1 MGYHG
6 VTIQINSEEELS
18 FSVKE
23 GPTWNFRDFYTPQNV
38 GEKLSRFL
46 SFTLRVFRRTR
57 FEEISLEELRWD
69 WMQSETSMQVGWK
82 PWRF

>member
-38 GEKLSRFL
+38 GEKIGSDLVNVGRNFAFRNFSTHKLLFPRTCSRPFWAAGDCDL
-46 SFTLRVFRRTR
+46 FGC
-57 FEEISLEELRWD
+57 I
-69 WMQSETSMQVGWK
+69 
-82 PWRF
+82 